1 MTLLFL
7 LQGVNLS
14 GGQKQRISL
23 ARAVFQDKDI
33 YLMDDPLSA
42 VDVHV
47 RKSLF
52 DDVISHDGL
61 LKKKASGVER
71 NSQKWIISFSK
82 RFHACAMKTKD

>member
-1 MTLLFL
+1 MLCIFKYLPPRKSHKTFQ

-52 DDVISHDGL
+52 DDVLSHDGL
-61 LKKKASGVER
+61 LKKKVGVLE
-71 NSQKWIISFSK
+71 NILYTILL
-82 RFHACAMKTKD
+82 TI